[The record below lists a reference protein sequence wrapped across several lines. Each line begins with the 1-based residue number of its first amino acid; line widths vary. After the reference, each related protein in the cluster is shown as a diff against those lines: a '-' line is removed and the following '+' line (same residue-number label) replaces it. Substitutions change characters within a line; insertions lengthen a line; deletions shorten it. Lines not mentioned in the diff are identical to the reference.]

1 MKTMIDA
8 IYIYIEILL
17 LTNTSF
23 CRITRL
29 RARSTKKARACV
41 QTNKGWYRTR
51 KSIDRFQSS
60 SIEKNLFIVYI
71 IYLLLRY
78 SNIKYYGYFD
88 DVNGSF
94 SEVNGSRVMSRTNGE
109 QSGRSRVRKIDR
121 SLFLPRRWNFY

>member
-1 MKTMIDA
+1 MHEVLKKRVHAYKRIRDD
-8 IYIYIEILL
+8 IERV
-17 LTNTSF
+17 N
-23 CRITRL
+23 R
-29 RARSTKKARACV
+29 
-41 QTNKGWYRTR
+41 
-51 KSIDRFQSS
+51 SIDF
-60 SIEKNLFIVYI
+60 NLFRSKKILFVVYI

-121 SLFLPRRWNFY
+121 SLFLPRR